1 MYWSGG
7 NLFIFWGLFQF
18 VFSEIYSVHCRGL
31 SQPWEILVD
40 VLFVFDTIVNDSVFV
55 ITFSVSLLLM
65 YGNTNDF
72 YKLILYLFSLL
83 ILLIISRKLLVD
95 WDLLCTILY
104 HLEIETI
111 QLLPFH
117 FYCFSCFITLI
128 SPSSTSLKRNEDNG
142 QFCLIPDL
150 KQDCFVLLSN
160 QDNVGYGI
168 VTQSLYH
175 VEVYF
180 ILPSFLG
187 CLS

>member
-1 MYWSGG
+1 MYWSGE

-111 QLLPFH
+111 
-117 FYCFSCFITLI
+117 
-128 SPSSTSLKRNEDNG
+128 
-142 QFCLIPDL
+142 
-150 KQDCFVLLSN
+150 
-160 QDNVGYGI
+160 
-168 VTQSLYH
+168 
-175 VEVYF
+175 
-180 ILPSFLG
+180 
-187 CLS
+187 